1 MVKNV
6 RKENFRMKIEHIAK
20 IVICLTIAVSASS
33 CSAEVT
39 TQPAKEKPVVVK
51 AEALKV
57 VSETSVVPAP
67 EAPIEASKYDFSD
80 PSHWNL
86 TVSAWEHMAQKDYE
100 GTFAYAEKCLELF
113 EVEAKESAKKMHTF
127 VGFGHED
134 DYSTVNDVATSHYI
148 MGEAYMRMGNTDQ
161 ALKEFN
167 IVIQEYPYAQC
178 WDPKGWFWKVA
189 EVSKKN
195 IEKIEKQKIENKN
208 TEKQNTEKQNTEKQ
222 NTEKPIAGK

>member
-1 MVKNV
+1 
-6 RKENFRMKIEHIAK
+6 MKIEHIVK
-20 IVICLTIAVSASS
+20 IAVSFAIIASTSS

-39 TQPAKEKPVVVK
+39 APPAQVNQ
-51 AEALKV
+51 EAAKV
-57 VSETSVVPAP
+57 EAPKVAP
-67 EAPIEASKYDFSD
+67 EAAAVAAPKEGSKYDFSD

-113 EVEAKESAKKMHTF
+113 EAQAKEAAAKMHTF

-134 DYSTVNDVATSHYI
+134 DYSVVNDVATSHYI

-167 IVIQEYPYAQC
+167 LVIQEYPYAQC

-195 IEKIEKQKIENKN
+195 IEKIEKQKESPAK
-208 TEKQNTEKQNTEKQ
+208 
-222 NTEKPIAGK
+222 